1 MQRTRGW
8 FGYIAVP
15 STFYQAHQQKK
26 EDAHLDN
33 LDLNCNLLCTRSY
46 RKEHKITICS

>member
-8 FGYIAVP
+8 FGYIEVP
-15 STFYQAHQQKK
+15 STFSQAHQQKK

-33 LDLNCNLLCTRSY
+33 LDLKCNLLCNGSH
-46 RKEHKITICS
+46 RKEDKITICS